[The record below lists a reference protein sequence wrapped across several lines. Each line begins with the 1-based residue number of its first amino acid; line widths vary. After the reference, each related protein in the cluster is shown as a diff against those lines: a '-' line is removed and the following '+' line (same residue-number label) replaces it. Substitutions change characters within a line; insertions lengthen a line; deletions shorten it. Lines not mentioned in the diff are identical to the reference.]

1 MTNIKKKLGQNFLIN
16 HNIAIKEIEY
26 CNITKDD
33 VVLEVGAG
41 KGILTKIL
49 KEKAKKVIAF
59 EIDKNLYNSL
69 IKKITN
75 LNIVFINNDIL
86 KIDFK
91 DIPRFNKI
99 VSNLPFQISLPFTLK
114 ILKYDF
120 DKAVLIYQKEFAERM
135 TAESGDKNY
144 SRLSVLLYYK
154 SYCRIIENIS
164 KENFK
169 PTPKVDSSIVE
180 LKPKRK
186 PPFYIKDELFF
197 FNLTKN
203 LFNNKRKKIKNNIK
217 NFYNL
222 DLKNHPYNNYRVE
235 ELKPDEIGEL
245 SNFIYEK
252 LIS

>member
-1 MTNIKKKLGQNFLIN
+1 MKNKKLGQNFLIN
-16 HNIAIKEIEY
+16 HNIAIKEIVY
-26 CNITKDD
+26 CNISKND

-59 EIDKNLYNSL
+59 EIDRNLYN
-69 IKKITN
+69 N
-75 LNIVFINNDIL
+75 LRKTIPNSNIVFINNDIL

-91 DIPRFNKI
+91 EIPRFNKI

-135 TAESGDKNY
+135 IAKSGDKHY
-144 SRLSVLLYYK
+144 SRLSVLIYYK

-164 KENFK
+164 KNNFK
-169 PTPKVDSSIVE
+169 PTPKVDSSMVE
-180 LKPKRK
+180 LKLKIK

-197 FNLTKN
+197 FNFTKN

-217 NFYNL
+217 RCYNL
-222 DLKNHPYNNYRVE
+222 DLKNHPYNNCRVE
-235 ELKPDEIGEL
+235 ELNPEEIGEL

-252 LIS
+252 LRL

>member
-1 MTNIKKKLGQNFLIN
+1 MMNNKKKLGQNFLIN

-26 CNITKDD
+26 CNITKND

-59 EIDKNLYNSL
+59 EIDRNLYSNLIETIPNSNV
-69 IKKITN
+69 I
-75 LNIVFINNDIL
+75 FINNDIL
-86 KIDFK
+86 KIDFM

-135 TAESGDKNY
+135 IAKSGDKNY

-154 SYCRIIENIS
+154 SDCRIIENIS
-164 KENFK
+164 RNNFK
-169 PTPKVDSSIVE
+169 PTPKVDSSMVE
-180 LKPKRK
+180 LK
-186 PPFYIKDELFF
+186 L
-197 FNLTKN
+197 
-203 LFNNKRKKIKNNIK
+203 KK
-217 NFYNL
+217 
-222 DLKNHPYNNYRVE
+222 
-235 ELKPDEIGEL
+235 
-245 SNFIYEK
+245 
-252 LIS
+252 